1 MSVGAGMRA
10 YPRCQD
16 LGLAEPGAGSSAR
29 RPARPSDDGPEAG
42 SRVSPYSVNF
52 FCSRSL
58 TGCQRSIT
66 VLGAFDVQL
75 TEDFEEWLG
84 GLDKIVRGRIVA
96 RLKKLQRGLWGDSKG
111 VGGGVIE
118 LREAFGPG
126 YRIYVVERGNRLV
139 VVLAGGDKSS
149 QTADIE
155 RAIGLA
161 KET

>member
-1 MSVGAGMRA
+1 M
-10 YPRCQD
+10 
-16 LGLAEPGAGSSAR
+16 
-29 RPARPSDDGPEAG
+29 
-42 SRVSPYSVNF
+42 
-52 FCSRSL
+52 
-58 TGCQRSIT
+58 
-66 VLGAFDVQL
+66 
-75 TEDFEEWLG
+75 
-84 GLDKIVRGRIVA
+84 
-96 RLKKLQRGLWGDSKG
+96 
-111 VGGGVIE
+111 IE